1 MMKFLRSHTGLLYIM
16 IGNILGAAITGGFWL
31 ILALIQPVEEY
42 GKTSHIVSLASLASS
57 IALLGL
63 NTTVLTYIPKG
74 FQKINV
80 QSNQLIMISG
90 LIAAVLIALYNWQLV
105 FFVLGMTFWM
115 MSTYELLG
123 KKAYKQYAIVNVGA
137 RATQIVLSLILYYFM
152 GIPGIVL
159 GFSIS
164 FLTFG
169 YQYYK
174 SFKKFTLDFSE
185 LKDKL
190 KFSLHVYSFNLSNAL
205 LMYFDKII
213 IAPFF
218 GYTLLGYYQLGFQF
232 LLFLGMIPISLFQ
245 YLVPEESTGKKKT
258 KLRMLGFAV
267 SSGLA
272 LLLFLFSPFIVN
284 NFFPQYIKSIDAI
297 KIMST
302 GMIPLSITYLINSE
316 FLAKGKTRGVIGGA
330 IIYQTLQLVLIYFL
344 GFRYETIGLSFAVVI
359 ALTGQALFLF
369 IYKRYIK

>member
-1 MMKFLRSHTGLLYIM
+1 MKFLRSHTGLLYIV

-31 ILALIQPVEEY
+31 MLALIQPVEEY

-74 FQKINV
+74 FQKVNI
-80 QSNQLIMISG
+80 QANQLIMISG
-90 LIAAVLIALYNWQLV
+90 LIAGILTALYDWQLI

-115 MSTYELLG
+115 MSTYEFLG
-123 KKAYKQYAIVNVGA
+123 KKAYKQYAIANVGA
-137 RATQIVLSLILYYFM
+137 RSTQIVLSLILYYFI

-169 YQYYK
+169 YQYYRSIK
-174 SFKKFTLDFSE
+174 HFTLNFSE
-185 LKDKL
+185 LKDKI
-190 KFSLHVYSFNLSNAL
+190 KFSLHVYSFNLSNAF

-218 GYTLLGYYQLGFQF
+218 GYTVLGYYQLGFQF

-245 YLVPEESTGKKKT
+245 YLVPEEASGKKKT
-258 KLRMLGFAV
+258 KLRIVGFVV

-272 LLLFLFSPFIVN
+272 FLLFLFSPFIVN

-297 KIMST
+297 KIMSM

-316 FLAKGKTRGVIGGA
+316 FLAKGKTRGVITGA
-330 IIYQTLQLVLIYFL
+330 IIYQTLQLVLIYCIDWTGTFL
-344 GFRYETIGLSFAVVI
+344 VYL
-359 ALTGQALFLF
+359 
-369 IYKRYIK
+369 